1 MVVVVDLIRQR
12 QVRRIED
19 ARLAAHEARQA
30 GTRASGGYIIRIRPM
45 AMGMLVVPTDRPSI
59 QPGSPGTTV
68 PSSTPSAMAAK
79 IHNVSQRSRKD
90 RRVRVAPHD

>member
-1 MVVVVDLIRQR
+1 
-12 QVRRIED
+12 
-19 ARLAAHEARQA
+19 
-30 GTRASGGYIIRIRPM
+30 M

-59 QPGSPGTTV
+59 QAGSPGTTV

-90 RRVRVAPHD
+90 RRCGCSVMTASTISGPSGPRRR